1 MDPKVKKLLDK
12 IRSNIN
18 IPLQR
23 ENVIESTGTKKPD
36 VVDINLEDKN
46 IYFSDSIDFN
56 KEPTQ
61 EEFERYRSYFK
72 SGTPGFTIKES
83 NRLTLAMRYRP
94 FFKEQGVSTSDVM
107 ERTYIP
113 ESREKKFG
121 PNFGTFEQNVEV
133 KEGGGFLIKQYYPEE
148 NTYYTIPSYGNR
160 YTVGYNLG
168 ELKNRALSSIF
179 GDEER
184 VERLVDLIDRN
195 TNFDVVSKYDRF
207 NQYMNA
213 SGLIVNRGKVNTNLY
228 NVRNQTFEDKIKFE
242 SQDYMDQDL
251 YDRVYPEQFNEEG
264 FRKMGIFGDEMDA
277 DVKYVDSLMNNRR
290 YETDPTYDYSP
301 RSFKRY
307 NLEEMLN
314 TAYATSSLHAG
325 DSYEFY
331 NRPTVAGVF
340 TGSKIKIGDMMGD
353 TGGGVYINEYPGFV
367 KHGAR
372 YPIVGKGEIDL
383 YGIMGHEGVHAANYR
398 GITKNDETITD
409 YDNPAYLMGLDALLG
424 MSIKKEYDSR
434 GMSIYHNRSSEYG
447 AFSIQK
453 ALENKEQ
460 YERGE
465 DVDFHVFGGSNFQSR
480 NNQQRQSGF
489 YKLLFGY

>member
-1 MDPKVKKLLDK
+1 MDPKVKKLLNK

-23 ENVIESTGTKKPD
+23 ESVVESTGTKKAD

-61 EEFERYRSYFK
+61 EEYERYSSYFR

-83 NRLTLAMRYRP
+83 NRLKLAMRYRP
-94 FFKEQGVSTSDVM
+94 FFKEQGVSNSDVM

-113 ESREKKFG
+113 ESREKYFG

-133 KEGGGFLIKQYYPEE
+133 KEAGGFLIKQYYPEE

-160 YTVGYNLG
+160 YTVGYNMG
-168 ELKNRALSSIF
+168 ELKNKALSSVF

-207 NQYMNA
+207 NQYMTA
-213 SGLIVNRGKVNTNLY
+213 SGTLQYRGKVNTNLY
-228 NVRNQTFEDKIKFE
+228 NVMNVPFEDKIKFE
-242 SQDYMDQDL
+242 SQDHMDQDL

-264 FRKMGIFGDEMDA
+264 FRKMGIIGDEMDA
-277 DVKYVDSLMNNRR
+277 DVKYVDSLMNSRK

-314 TAYATSSLHAG
+314 TGYATSSLHG
-325 DSYEFY
+325 SGSIFNKE
-331 NRPTVAGVF
+331 TLAGVF
-340 TGSKIKIGDMMGD
+340 TGSKIKISNLMGD
-353 TGGGVYINEYPGFV
+353 TGGGVYINEYPGYV
-367 KHGAR
+367 KHGAK
-372 YPIVGKGEIDL
+372 YPIVGTEGEIDL
-383 YGIMGHEGVHAANYR
+383 YGVMGHEGMHAANYR
-398 GITKNDETITD
+398 GITKSNKTITD
-409 YDNPAYLMGLDALLG
+409 YDNPAYLMSLDALLG
-424 MSIKKEYDSR
+424 MSIKKEYDSK
-434 GMSIYHNRSSEYG
+434 GKSIYHNRSSEYG

-453 ALENKEQ
+453 ALENKKRYEQ
-460 YERGE
+460 GE
-465 DVDFHVFGGSNFQSR
+465 DVSFVTGGSNFQSSSNR
-480 NNQQRQSGF
+480 ERQSGF
-489 YKLLFGY
+489 YKLLFGN